1 MSDASLS
8 PSPIPVTLVARVDTL
23 AAAATGPARLASP
36 PAGRLASRTPISMST
51 PIPRPRGRNH
61 VRLLRVGRLRVPEP
75 GVRASGRD
83 ASGATLPGASADR
96 GHAEASAFADSRADS
111 EGTIGSSEFGG
122 LPGAESFLRDAAAQR
137 AWDVVVGLIA
147 SDASVDDDDASN
159 ALVRSRGKL
168 RSIRGR
174 KRDGHGGVPL
184 GPLGRHGRV
193 FARDASR
200 RGAVVA
206 LGGDGAPRGEAR
218 GARGAKLTGLG
229 ERLVR
234 RGECEPSGEGFRRVG
249 AVRLGPKRFARATPS
264 PGATSGSRRRAR
276 GARSTRT
283 RARASARRSR
293 TTRKVTR
300 RVRRGGSHPRTG
312 RTGRPR
318 RARRRRRKKS
328 LSEKRALRRIRSA
341 SETRRRRRRPQIRS
355 SRTSSGR
362 RSTAYASRHAAAT
375 TWWRPS
381 AVRPLSLSLS
391 PGTPSRRE
399 RRARPRRIR
408 PSVRRRSTRRPR
420 ARRRATWKWRTS
432 GSRA

>member
-51 PIPRPRGRNH
+51 PIPPSLADGTTFDFSVSDVSVSRSLEFALP
-61 VRLLRVGRLRVPEP
+61 
-75 GVRASGRD
+75 S
-83 ASGATLPGASADR
+83 ATLPDASADR
-96 GHAEASAFADSRADS
+96 GRAEASAFADSRADS

-159 ALVRSRGKL
+159 SSFARAGSSDRSAGGSGTATGGSLSGRSGDTDGSSLATLPGAEQWL
-168 RSIRGR
+168 RSAETERR
-174 KRDGHGGVPL
+174 E
-184 GPLGRHGRV
+184 
-193 FARDASR
+193 ARREA
-200 RGAVVA
+200 G
-206 LGGDGAPRGEAR
+206 AR
-218 GARGAKLTGLG
+218 GARGAKLPGLG

-249 AVRLGPKRFARATPS
+249 AVRLGPKRLRHPPGGDEWLTS
-264 PGATSGSRRRAR
+264 PGAR
-276 GARSTRT
+276 ARSTRT

-300 RVRRGGSHPRTG
+300 RSDAEGLTLGRDGRVDRDARGDGEEKI
-312 RTGRPR
+312 
-318 RARRRRRKKS
+318 ALRKKS
-328 LSEKRALRRIRSA
+328 SPTDTLGVRWAPPPPPPSDSQLADELR
-341 SETRRRRRRPQIRS
+341 
-355 SRTSSGR
+355 R
-362 RSTAYASRHAAAT
+362 RSTAYASRRT
-375 TWWRPS
+375 PQRRRGGDRPRS
-381 AVRPLSLSLS
+381 VPSLSLS

-408 PSVRRRSTRRPR
+408 PSVRRRSTRRPFPS
-420 ARRRATWKWRTS
+420 RRAMW
-432 GSRA
+432 